1 MRGTGYGVRGAEC
14 GVRSAVN
21 AHVGGTENDRIRT
34 RAVSQ
39 ADGRAKSGH
48 RTQSIPGFGRKTCR
62 KPVGNHTGC
71 RAEDVSGTGR
81 ETHRPSSGNAGQK
94 MRRAPDGRLYEHKAA
109 NRNRH
114 RTQAERIAHRTSCGR
129 HSTPDIVRKAHRP
142 SGERRYGHR
151 TLLTT
156 STGRKARRAAGGI
169 IGRKVR
175 RAPAEGI
182 AGQTAPLPERRQTG
196 RHLDPK
202 GATDVPGNTFRLR

>member
-1 MRGTGYGVRGAEC
+1 MRVRDAGYGVRRAEGGVRGAEC

-48 RTQSIPGFGRKTCR
+48 RTQSTPSIGRKMHR

-81 ETHRPSSGNAGQK
+81 EAHRPSSGNAGRK
-94 MRRAPDGRLYEHKAA
+94 TRRAPDGRLYEHKAA

-129 HSTPDIVRKAHRP
+129 HTDRQAKGGTDTERYSQQAPDAKHTGHRAEETPGSGREALQATRCRCPRDDNQEGTSTRKAQRMSPEIH
-142 SGERRYGHR
+142 SGC
-151 TLLTT
+151 
-156 STGRKARRAAGGI
+156 
-169 IGRKVR
+169 
-175 RAPAEGI
+175 
-182 AGQTAPLPERRQTG
+182 
-196 RHLDPK
+196 D
-202 GATDVPGNTFRLR
+202 N